1 MRTII
6 IANIDNFSVFGMLT
20 LLSDHRIGPV
30 GIIAALLLAVPLY
43 LLHHTLQQ
51 DEQHKHQARL
61 EQRAALSFNNAQR
74 SLTALQ
80 EQLQALRSLLQLN
93 PELSRSQFDQFNS
106 QTTISAYGIAAFEWL
121 PRVRREQAEHWV
133 KQARSDGIFD
143 FRLSHTDSPQADLY
157 PIYYTSAAQMNGLS
171 LGTNLAAN
179 PALWQAMQQASHSNT
194 LQIGI
199 SESTEQDQTE
209 GAEFRLILPVF
220 GPPQQLRGYVSAM
233 IRFEEAINIL
243 LGPVLSSRNGL
254 ALEIRDL
261 SRPSPQTLFSSVPGN
276 STPIFSAYFTQQ
288 LGDRQLSYQ
297 FSDISPVAP
306 WWQLPRS
313 TLVVCGIALV
323 ALTLLLLLQRNL
335 ARRARAEALAQQ
347 QTRSLK
353 AVQSDYHNLLEKVI
367 EGVYSATLDGRFIQV
382 NPALARAFGYG
393 EPAEMV
399 QQVEQI
405 GQQLH
410 QNIERY
416 RQFLSQLHQQKEVL
430 NFEWQGLDSRGNSIW
445 LSENAYLSHNA
456 QGEPIYQGTIDVITE
471 RKQNEQQLSYQAR
484 HDALTGLLNR
494 TAFQQVLESGLQQH
508 PAGAVLFIDID
519 GFKKINDTLGH
530 SVGDQFLRELA
541 QRLSDSL
548 QSSDTL
554 ARIGGD
560 EFVIY
565 SQRDNHSPDTI
576 TQLAQHLQHTVCQP
590 FRLQHQ
596 TLQVSASIGITFI
609 QPGYQH
615 ASDVLRDADLA
626 MYEVKK
632 NGKGTHQVF
641 SLELHERMSKQ
652 NQLEGQLSTAMA
664 NQEFSLHYQPVV
676 DLYSEQVCGF
686 EALLR
691 WRNNQLGWV
700 PPSQFIPLAEQTQLM
715 PALGMWIIHQAL
727 PALARLQQQTGHH
740 ELTLNINLS
749 PRQLH
754 DDQLL
759 QVLPQLL
766 QQHQLNPRQINFELT
781 ESALNIDES
790 AIIQRLEQL
799 RQLGFGI
806 YIDDFGTGYSSLKRL
821 VNFPATG
828 IKIDRSFVDR
838 LDQDQNK
845 RVMIEM
851 IMSMATLLELNVV
864 AEGIERPVEQQ
875 LLRQQ
880 GCHRAQGYLFY
891 RPLPEGALL
900 EQLCKR
906 DNSEPLDGLALLPA

>member
-1 MRTII
+1 
-6 IANIDNFSVFGMLT
+6 
-20 LLSDHRIGPV
+20 LLSDHRIGPA

-43 LLHHTLQQ
+43 LLHQTLQL
-51 DEQHKHQARL
+51 DEQRQHQARL
-61 EQRAALSFNNAQR
+61 DQRASLSFNNAQR
-74 SLTALQ
+74 SLNALQ
-80 EQLQALRSLLQLN
+80 EQLQALRSLMQLT
-93 PELSRSQFDQFNS
+93 PDLSRDQFDQFNS
-106 QTTISAYGIAAFEWL
+106 QTSISAYGIAAFEWI
-121 PRVRREQAEHWV
+121 PRISREQADNWV
-133 KQARSDGIFD
+133 QQARADGIFD
-143 FRLSHTDSPQADLY
+143 FRLSYTNSPQNELY
-157 PIYYTSAAQMNGLS
+157 PIYYSASAQMNGLS
-171 LGTNLAAN
+171 LGTNLAVN
-179 PALWQAMQQASHSNT
+179 PALWQAMQQAHHSNS

-199 SESTEQDQTE
+199 SENTDQDQTE

-220 GPPQQLRGYVSAM
+220 TPGQQLRGYVSAM
-233 IRFEEAINIL
+233 VRFEEAINIL
-243 LGPVLSSRNGL
+243 LGPILSSRNGL

-261 SRPSPQTLFSSVPGN
+261 HSTSTQPLFSSLP
-276 STPIFSAYFTQQ
+276 SDSQPLFSAYFTQQ
-288 LGDRQLSYQ
+288 LGDRQLSYR
-297 FSDISPVAP
+297 FSDISTAPP

-313 TLVVCGIALV
+313 TLIVCGIALV

-367 EGVYSATLDGRFIQV
+367 EGVYSATLDGRFINV
-382 NPALARAFGYG
+382 NPALARAFGYD

-416 RQFLSQLHQQKEVL
+416 RQFLSQLHQHKEVL
-430 NFEWQGLDSRGNSIW
+430 NFEWQGKDSQGNSIW
-445 LSENAYLSHNA
+445 LSENAYLSRNA
-456 QGEPIYQGTIDVITE
+456 KGEPIYQGTIDVITE

-484 HDALTGLLNR
+484 HDTLTGLLNR
-494 TAFQQVLESGLQQH
+494 TAFQQALESGLQH
-508 PAGAVLFIDID
+508 TPGGAVLFIDID

-541 QRLSDSL
+541 LRLSDCL
-548 QSSDTL
+548 QSNDTI

-565 SQRDNHSPDTI
+565 SQCDSHSPDSI
-576 TQLAQHLQHTVCQP
+576 SQLAQRLQHRVCQP
-590 FRLQHQ
+590 FQLQRQ
-596 TLQVSASIGITFI
+596 TLQVSASIGITLI
-609 QPGYQH
+609 QPGDQH
-615 ASDVLRDADLA
+615 ASDILRDADLA
-626 MYEVKK
+626 MYEVKN
-632 NGKGTHQVF
+632 NGKGAHQIF
-641 SLELHERMSKQ
+641 SVELHERMSKQ
-652 NQLEGQLSTAMA
+652 NQLESQLSNALA

-676 DLYSEQVCGF
+676 DLHNEQVYGF

-715 PALGMWIIHQAL
+715 PALGVWIIHQAL
-727 PALARLQQQTGHH
+727 PALARLQQQTGRHD
-740 ELTLNINLS
+740 LTLNINLS

-759 QVLPQLL
+759 QQLPRLL
-766 QQHQLNPRQINFELT
+766 QQHSLNPRQINFELT
-781 ESALNIDES
+781 ESALNIDEN

-864 AEGIERPVEQQ
+864 AEGIERPMEQQ

-891 RPLPEGALL
+891 RPLPESALL
-900 EQLCKR
+900 KQLCKR
-906 DNSEPLDGLALLPA
+906 DNSDPLDGLTLLPA

>member
-1 MRTII
+1 M
-6 IANIDNFSVFGMLT
+6 VT
-20 LLSDHRIGPV
+20 LLSDHKIGPA
-30 GIIAALLLAVPLY
+30 GLIAALLLAVPLY

-51 DEQHKHQARL
+51 DEQHQNQARL
-61 EQRAALSFNNAQR
+61 EQRATLSFNSAQR
-74 SLTALQ
+74 SLSALQ
-80 EQLQALRSLLQLN
+80 EQLQALRSLVQLS
-93 PELSRSQFDQFNS
+93 PELSRQQFDQFNS
-106 QTTISAYGIAAFEWL
+106 QTRISAYGIAAFEWI
-121 PRVRREQAEHWV
+121 PRVERSEADHWV
-133 KQARSDGIFD
+133 RQARADGVFD
-143 FRLSHTDSPQADLY
+143 FRLSNTDSPQAALY

-171 LGTNLAAN
+171 LGTNLAAK
-179 PALWQAMQQASHSNT
+179 PSLWQAMQQARTANSLH
-194 LQIGI
+194 IGI
-199 SESTEQDQTE
+199 SENTEQDQTE

-220 GPPQQLRGYVSAM
+220 STDQQLRGFVSAM

-243 LGPVLSSRNGL
+243 LGPILSSRNGL
-254 ALEIRDL
+254 ALEISDR
-261 SRPSPQTLFSSVPGN
+261 STRPAQPLFSSAPAN
-276 STPIFSAYFTQQ
+276 RKPTLSAHFNQQ
-288 LGDRQLSYQ
+288 LGDRQLTYQ
-297 FSDISPVAP
+297 FSDLSPAPP

-313 TLVVCGIALV
+313 TLIICAIALV

-367 EGVYSATLDGRFIQV
+367 EGVYSATIEGRFIQV
-382 NPALARAFGYG
+382 NPALARAFGYQS
-393 EPAEMV
+393 PTEMV

-405 GQQLH
+405 GHQLH

-416 RQFLSQLHQQKEVL
+416 RLFLSQLHQHKEVL
-430 NFEWQGLDSRGNSIW
+430 NFEWQGQDCHGNSIW
-445 LSENAYLSHNA
+445 LSENAYLSHTE

-484 HDALTGLLNR
+484 HDTLTGLLNR
-494 TAFQQVLESGLQQH
+494 TAFQQVLEHGLQQYRG
-508 PAGAVLFIDID
+508 GAVLFLDID

-541 QRLSDSL
+541 QRLSSCL
-548 QSSDTL
+548 HSNDTL

-565 SQRDNHSPDTI
+565 SHGHDNQQDTI
-576 TQLAQHLQHTVCQP
+576 IQLAQRLQDTVCQP
-590 FRLQHQ
+590 FQQQHQ
-596 TLQVSASIGITFI
+596 ALQVSASIGITFI
-609 QPGYQH
+609 RPAYQH

-632 NGKGTHQVF
+632 NGKGNHQIF

-652 NQLEGQLSTAMA
+652 NQLEQQLSTALA

-676 DLYSEQVCGF
+676 GLRDQQVYGF

-700 PPSQFIPLAEQTQLM
+700 PPGRFIPLAEQSQLM
-715 PALGMWIIHQAL
+715 PALGMWIIRQAL
-727 PALARLQQQTGHH
+727 PALARLQQETGRH
-740 ELTLNINLS
+740 ELTMNINLS
-749 PRQLH
+749 PHQLH

-759 QVLPQLL
+759 EQLPCLIK
-766 QQHQLNPRQINFELT
+766 QHRLNPAQINFELT

-790 AIIQRLEQL
+790 AIILRLEQL

-851 IMSMATLLELNVV
+851 IMSMAQLLELNVV
-864 AEGIERPVEQQ
+864 AEGIETPIEHQI
-875 LLRQQ
+875 LLQQ

-891 RPLPEGALL
+891 RPLPETTLL
-900 EQLCKR
+900 EQLCR
-906 DNSEPLDGLALLPA
+906 TDHHDPIEELSLLPA